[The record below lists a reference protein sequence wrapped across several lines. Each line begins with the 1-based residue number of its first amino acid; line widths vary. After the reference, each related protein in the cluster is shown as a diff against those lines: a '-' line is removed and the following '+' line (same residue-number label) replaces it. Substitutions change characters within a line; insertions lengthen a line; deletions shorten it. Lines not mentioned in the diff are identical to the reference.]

1 MCQISSTLYNAVIFA
16 DLDIV
21 SRSNHM
27 FIPSYVGG
35 GEDATVVWGSIDFKF
50 KNNRDYPIRIET
62 SVSGGIATVDI
73 YGLRNE
79 TEYDIR
85 IESKTIKR
93 TSSNI
98 IVDAFKV
105 YRLDGQVVKR
115 EKLSRDTYKIHP
127 K

>member
-1 MCQISSTLYNAVIFA
+1 
-16 DLDIV
+16 
-21 SRSNHM
+21 M

-105 YRLDGQVVKR
+105 YRLDGQVVKKR
-115 EKLSRDTYKIHP
+115 KTIKRYL
-127 K
+127 